1 MQISPASLIST
12 DANYVPGS
20 ARAPIR
26 TLNQDDFLKLVM
38 AQLTHQDPLK
48 PQSDAEFIAQMT
60 QFSALEQAKSMQTDI
75 SALRSEQQLLQA
87 NALLGRSVKLLD
99 DQGGII
105 TGNVTAIEIES
116 GTPRLVVNNQ
126 SYALSALLSI
136 EPSPS
141 GTAPTTP

>member
-12 DANYVPGS
+12 DANYTPGS

-48 PQSDAEFIAQMT
+48 PQSDAEFIAQMA

-99 DQGGII
+99 EQGGII
-105 TGNVTAIEIES
+105 TGNVSAIQVES
-116 GTPRLVVNNQ
+116 GIPQLVVNNRP
-126 SYALSALLSI
+126 YDLTALLSI
-136 EPSPS
+136 EPS
-141 GTAPTTP
+141 ATTSATP

>member
-26 TLNQDDFLKLVM
+26 TLNQDDLLKLVM

-60 QFSALEQAKSMQTDI
+60 QSSALEQAKSMQTDT

-87 NALLGRSVKLLD
+87 NPRRGSPAQLFD
-99 DQGGII
+99 DQRRTI
-105 TGNVTAIEIES
+105 
-116 GTPRLVVNNQ
+116 
-126 SYALSALLSI
+126 
-136 EPSPS
+136 
-141 GTAPTTP
+141 